1 VGHPVGLA
9 QPDHAA
15 AQGQPSTEP
24 VRASC
29 GSAPGLSCGSPW
41 GRPAGC
47 HTLPAQAQPQQFLCP
62 AIPEAC
68 PPGEGMVWLGRGAF
82 ADVAAVA
89 GTWSGDESGAR
100 PVRSG
105 VTQAELAG
113 GIMIIL
119 GIVLLVVGYL
129 LAIPIL
135 WTLGI
140 ILVVIGVILVLLGT
154 AGHAI
159 GGRRHYY

>member
-1 VGHPVGLA
+1 MERGRIG
-9 QPDHAA
+9 
-15 AQGQPSTEP
+15 
-24 VRASC
+24 C
-29 GSAPGLSCGSPW
+29 AP
-41 GRPAGC
+41 RK
-47 HTLPAQAQPQQFLCP
+47 
-62 AIPEAC
+62 I
-68 PPGEGMVWLGRGAF
+68 R
-82 ADVAAVA
+82 
-89 GTWSGDESGAR
+89 
-100 PVRSG
+100 